1 MLLLLSVIAPV
12 FILIGLGFF
21 LGRQGV
27 FTPDQTRGFGR
38 FVLLVAL
45 PALLFK
51 SLSAAPMAQVFR
63 ADYLLVYGLA
73 SLISFAIGFALFRR
87 QENLAV
93 SAVRA
98 IGMSCT
104 NSAFVGIPILS
115 QLYGAAAAGPIV
127 LNMLIENFIM
137 LPLVLVLLEAS
148 EKSTH
153 HWGALLG
160 NVAKGLIRTPMIVAI
175 ALGCLFS
182 LAGWALPTAGIKAI
196 GLLANASAPLALVTI
211 GASLAGVS
219 LHGRRGAIGLITLG
233 KLALHPALV
242 LGLLLIMPIADPMF
256 RTCIILLA
264 AMPMVSI
271 FPILAQRSDDAETCS
286 AALLVATIG
295 SFFTLIALM
304 MALGVQLPTQL
315 PMGG

>member
-1 MLLLLSVIAPV
+1 M
-12 FILIGLGFF
+12 
-21 LGRQGV
+21 
-27 FTPDQTRGFGR
+27 
-38 FVLLVAL
+38 LLVAL

-63 ADYLLVYGLA
+63 PDYLLVYGLA

-87 QENLAV
+87 HEDMAT

-98 IGMSCT
+98 IGMSCSNT
-104 NSAFVGIPILS
+104 AFVGFPILS
-115 QLYGAAAAGPIV
+115 QIYGAAAAGPIV

-137 LPLVLVLLEAS
+137 LPLALTMLEAS
-148 EKSTH
+148 GKEK
-153 HWGALLG
+153 GAIGHTLATVG
-160 NVAKGLIRTPMIVAI
+160 KGLVRTPMIVAI

-182 LAGWALPTAGIKAI
+182 LAGWTIPSAGTKAI
-196 GLLANASAPLALVTI
+196 GLLANASPPMALVTI

-219 LHGRRGAIGLITLG
+219 LHGRRGAIAIITLG

-242 LGLLLIMPIADPMF
+242 LGLLLLVPVADPMF
-256 RTCIILLA
+256 RSCVILLS

-286 AALLVATIG
+286 AALLVATVA
-295 SFFTLIALM
+295 SFFTLMAVM
-304 MALGVQLPTQL
+304 MAMGIHLPEAA
-315 PMGG
+315 